1 MSARSARI
9 RTTIAVRRK
18 LNSKA
23 QMPVGRTATPVRA
36 VQIGTGSITPL
47 SAVAGKVPATN
58 PMRDLPLKEYLH
70 YWLRTAKR
78 GTVKPT
84 TYDTLE
90 RVVISYIQDSSIGS
104 VPISAVMS
112 DDIQALLGKLREQDN
127 YSYSTVKK
135 VYDCLGA
142 SFKYAVQRQIITDNP
157 MAFVTMPSRA
167 LFQASEI
174 TYFSPSECSLILE
187 ECFREHSTGVL
198 ANRYGPVYA
207 LLLLTGLRLGEV
219 LGLHKDDFDP
229 AHAVLRVRRSIC
241 KVRKRDDNGNLLPGF
256 TLEETT
262 PKSYSGTREVPLTPQ
277 AVQAV
282 QMLMSLSPYASEY
295 LVTNGNGNM
304 PSPEQIGRS
313 FRNLLRNVSLP
324 SSGVHKLR
332 HTYASLLFAAKVDLK
347 TISRLLGHASA
358 TITLSTYIHIADRIP
373 HSAVSPLEDLF
384 EPKSA

>member
-18 LNSKA
+18 MNSKVQTPA
-23 QMPVGRTATPVRA
+23 GRTETPVKTA
-36 VQIGTGSITPL
+36 QVSTGATTPL
-47 SAVAGKVPATN
+47 SVLAGKTPATH
-58 PMRDLPLKEYLH
+58 PMRNLILREYLH

-90 RVVISYIQDSSIGS
+90 RVVISYIQDSSIGN
-104 VPISAVMS
+104 VPISAITS
-112 DDIQALLGKLREQDN
+112 DDIQALLSKLREDDD

-135 VYDCLGA
+135 VFDCLGA

-157 MAFVTMPSRA
+157 MVFVTMPSRA
-167 LFQASEI
+167 LFQTSEI
-174 TYFSPSECSLILE
+174 TYFTPSECRVILE
-187 ECFREHSTGVL
+187 ECFREHATGVL
-198 ANRYGPVYA
+198 VNRYGPVYA

-219 LGLHKDDFDP
+219 LGLHKDDFDLERS
-229 AHAVLRVRRSIC
+229 VLYVRRSVC
-241 KVRKRDDNGNLLPGF
+241 KVRKRDTNGDLLPGF
-256 TLEETT
+256 ILEETT
-262 PKSYSGTREVPLTPQ
+262 PKSYSGTREIPLTPQ
-277 AVQAV
+277 AVQAA
-282 QMLMSLSPYASEY
+282 QMLLSRSPYASEY

-313 FRNLLRNVSLP
+313 FRILLQKVSLP
-324 SSGVHKLR
+324 TSGVHKLR

-373 HSAVSPLEDLF
+373 HSAVSPLEELF
-384 EPKSA
+384 APQSA